1 MISNYIDDVK
11 TDHIVQLISSI
22 RGKAYKFIA
31 EELQVYH
38 IHGIVPSHGGI
49 LDALFK
55 EEKLS
60 MKSLSEKID
69 RDKSTVTTL
78 VRKLIKM
85 GYVKKVKE
93 GSDRRVNYIVLTKKG
108 RELEPVFDDISKKLI
123 ERFYAD
129 FTKEEKEAAI
139 GILERIHKNW

>member
-1 MISNYIDDVK
+1 MK
-11 TDHIVQLISSI
+11 TDHVVQLISSV
-22 RGKAYKFIA
+22 RGKAYRFIS
-31 EELQVYH
+31 EELQASR
-38 IHGIVPSHGGI
+38 ISGIVPSHGGI

-60 MKSLSEKID
+60 MKSLAEKID

-85 GYVKKVKE
+85 GYVKMIKE

-108 RELEPVFDDISKKLI
+108 RELEPVFDDISKRLI
-123 ERFYAD
+123 ERFYAGLTQD
-129 FTKEEKEAAI
+129 EKNSVV
-139 GILERIHKNW
+139 GILERINKNL